1 MQKSDK
7 NRSGA
12 LISICTNN
20 KQQSIELK
28 RNREIV
34 ENQIYNGN
42 RKYFV
47 DVRKFNIK
55 IFT

>member
-28 RNREIV
+28 MSREIV
-34 ENQIYNGN
+34 QNRICNGN
-42 RKYFV
+42 RKYVV
-47 DVRKFNIK
+47 DVKKCNIQ